1 MVRLALVCAQA
12 LVIRGLNNSAI
23 NNGSTPAVTPA
34 DGRYPN
40 YMIPVWK
47 QRMFDRANNLT
58 EAGISEFLEAASAG
72 HKYKLVA
79 YQGCRIIGI
88 LSNLEREK
96 CEE

>member
-12 LVIRGLNNSAI
+12 LLIRGLNNSAI
-23 NNGSTPAVTPA
+23 NGSTPAVTPA

-58 EAGISEFLEAASAG
+58 EAGISEFLESASAG

>member
-12 LVIRGLNNSAI
+12 LLIRGLNNSAI
-23 NNGSTPAVTPA
+23 NNGSTPVTPA

-47 QRMFDRANNLT
+47 QRTFDRANNLT

-79 YQGCRIIGI
+79 CQGCRIIGI